1 MPERTA
7 QPQNQKCFFTRSLHA
22 THGVNRSHRADDSAR
37 LSAMAEMAHRHVKAI
52 IPQPRCFDM
61 VNKQMTKEPV
71 WLAAG
76 RKHTS
81 GAAVQKASL

>member
-1 MPERTA
+1 MPEHTA

-22 THGVNRSHRADDSAR
+22 THAVNRSHRVDDSAR
-37 LSAMAEMAHRHVKAI
+37 LSAMAEMPHRHVKGI
-52 IPQPRCFDM
+52 IPQPGCFDM
-61 VNKQMTKEPV
+61 VNKQTTKEPV
-71 WLAAG
+71 WLAAE

>member
-1 MPERTA
+1 MPEHTA

-22 THGVNRSHRADDSAR
+22 THAVNHSHRVD
-37 LSAMAEMAHRHVKAI
+37 HRHVKAI

-61 VNKQMTKEPV
+61 VNKQTTKEPV

-76 RKHTS
+76 RKQTS